1 MKQIVITEF
10 MDTGAVDTL
19 KQRFEVIY
27 APSLV
32 DRRDA
37 LLTILGTTDGLI
49 VRNRTQVDSVL
60 IDAAPRLQ
68 VVGRLGV
75 GLDNIDLPAC
85 RTRGIEVFP
94 ATGANANAV
103 AEYVIAMALVLLRG
117 AYRSS
122 QDVASGV
129 WSKEALSN
137 GRELSGKVLGI
148 VGFGSIGQLTA
159 RKASALGM
167 RVLGF
172 DPAAVDRKSTVWEE
186 AGATP
191 VTLDEL
197 LTKSDA
203 VSLHFPLTP
212 ETKNFFDR
220 SRIASMKQD
229 AVLINSARGGIVDET
244 ALADLLRSGHLA
256 GAALDVFVKEP
267 LPAGSPLA
275 DCPNL
280 LLTPHIAG
288 LTRESNKRVSSLVVE
303 KVSTYLAGLK

>member
-27 APSLV
+27 DPSLV

-60 IDAAPRLQ
+60 IDVAPRLQ

-94 ATGANANAV
+94 ATGANANSV
-103 AEYVIAMALVLLRG
+103 AEYVITMALILLRP
-117 AYRSS
+117 YRSS
-122 QDVASGV
+122 QEVAAGI

-172 DPAAVDRKSTVWEE
+172 DPAVDSNSAAWEK
-186 AGATP
+186 AGARS

-197 LTKSDA
+197 ITTSDA
-203 VSLHFPLTP
+203 VSLHLPLTP
-212 ETKNFFDR
+212 ETKNFIDR
-220 SRIASMKQD
+220 SRIASMKRD

-244 ALADLLRSGHLA
+244 ALAEMLRSGHLA
-256 GAALDVFVKEP
+256 GAALDVFAKEP

-288 LTRESNKRVSSLVVE
+288 LTRESNQRVSSLVVE

>member
-1 MKQIVITEF
+1 MKQVVISEF

-19 KQRFEVIY
+19 KQRFEVVY
-27 APSLV
+27 DPSLV

-37 LLTILGTTDGLI
+37 LLTMLGTTDGLI

-117 AYRSS
+117 GYRSS

-137 GRELSGKVLGI
+137 GRELSGKLLGI

-172 DPAAVDRKSTVWEE
+172 DPAVDSNSAAWEK
-186 AGATP
+186 AGARS
-191 VTLDEL
+191 VSLDEL
-197 LTKSDA
+197 ITTSDA

-220 SRIASMKQD
+220 SRIASMKRD
-229 AVLINSARGGIVDET
+229 AVLINTARGGIVDET

-256 GAALDVFVKEP
+256 GAALDVFAKEP
-267 LPAGSPLA
+267 LPAGSALA

-280 LLTPHIAG
+280 LLSPHIAG
-288 LTRESNKRVSSLVVE
+288 LTRESNQRVSSLVVE
-303 KVSTYLAGLK
+303 IVSTYRAGLK

>member
-19 KQRFEVIY
+19 KRRFEVIY
-27 APSLV
+27 DPSLV

-37 LLTILGTTDGLI
+37 LLTLLGTTAGLI
-49 VRNRTQVDSVL
+49 VRNRTQVNSVL

-75 GLDNIDLPAC
+75 GLDNIDLAAC

-122 QDVASGV
+122 QDVAAGV

-148 VGFGSIGQLTA
+148 AGFGSIGQLTA

-172 DPAAVDRKSTVWEE
+172 DPAVDSKSAAWEK

-197 LTKSDA
+197 ITTSDA
-203 VSLHFPLTP
+203 VSLHLPLTP

-220 SRIASMKQD
+220 ARIASMKQD

-244 ALADLLRSGHLA
+244 ALADLLRSGRLA
-256 GAALDVFVKEP
+256 GAALDVFANEP

-288 LTRESNKRVSSLVVE
+288 LTRESNQRVSSLVVE
-303 KVSTYLAGLK
+303 KVGAYLAGLK

>member
-1 MKQIVITEF
+1 MKQVVISEF

-19 KQRFEVIY
+19 KQRFEVVY
-27 APSLV
+27 DPSLV

-37 LLTILGTTDGLI
+37 LLTMLGTTDGLI

-137 GRELSGKVLGI
+137 GRELSGKLLGI

-172 DPAAVDRKSTVWEE
+172 DPAVDSNSAAWEK
-186 AGATP
+186 AGARS

-197 LTKSDA
+197 ITTSDA
-203 VSLHFPLTP
+203 VSLHLPLTP
-212 ETKNFFDR
+212 ETKNFIDR
-220 SRIASMKQD
+220 SRIASMKRD

-244 ALADLLRSGHLA
+244 ALAEMLRSGHLA
-256 GAALDVFVKEP
+256 GAALDVFAKEP

-288 LTRESNKRVSSLVVE
+288 LTRESNQRVSSLVVE

>member
-27 APSLV
+27 DPSLV

-37 LLTILGTTDGLI
+37 LLTLLGTTAGLI

-60 IDAAPRLQ
+60 IDVAPRLQ

-94 ATGANANAV
+94 ATGANANSV
-103 AEYVIAMALVLLRG
+103 AEYVITMALILLRP
-117 AYRSS
+117 YRSS
-122 QDVASGV
+122 QEVAAGV

-172 DPAAVDRKSTVWEE
+172 DPAVDSNSAAWEK
-186 AGATP
+186 AGARS

-197 LTKSDA
+197 ITTSDA

-220 SRIASMKQD
+220 SRIASMKRD

-256 GAALDVFVKEP
+256 GAALDVFAKEP
-267 LPAGSPLA
+267 LPAGSALA

-280 LLTPHIAG
+280 LLSPHIAG
-288 LTRESNKRVSSLVVE
+288 LTRESNQRVSSLVVE

>member
-27 APSLV
+27 DPSLV

-37 LLTILGTTDGLI
+37 LLTMLGTTDGLI

-137 GRELSGKVLGI
+137 GRELSGKLLGI

-172 DPAAVDRKSTVWEE
+172 DPAVDSNSAAWEK
-186 AGATP
+186 AGARS
-191 VTLDEL
+191 VSLDEL
-197 LTKSDA
+197 ITTSDA

-220 SRIASMKQD
+220 SRIASMKRD
-229 AVLINSARGGIVDET
+229 AVLINTARGGIVDET

-256 GAALDVFVKEP
+256 GAALDVFAKEP
-267 LPAGSPLA
+267 LPAGSALA

-280 LLTPHIAG
+280 LLSPHIAG
-288 LTRESNKRVSSLVVE
+288 LTRESNQRVSSLVVE

>member
-10 MDTGAVDTL
+10 MDTSAVDTL

-27 APSLV
+27 DPSLV

-37 LLTILGTTDGLI
+37 LLTLLGTTAGLI

-60 IDAAPRLQ
+60 IDVASRLQ

-94 ATGANANAV
+94 ATGANANSV
-103 AEYVIAMALVLLRG
+103 AEYVITMALILLRP
-117 AYRSS
+117 YRSS
-122 QDVASGV
+122 REVAAGV

-172 DPAAVDRKSTVWEE
+172 DPAVDSNSAAWEK
-186 AGATP
+186 AGARS

-197 LTKSDA
+197 ITTSDA

-220 SRIASMKQD
+220 SRIASMKRD

-244 ALADLLRSGHLA
+244 ALAEMLRLGHLA
-256 GAALDVFVKEP
+256 GAALDVFANEP
-267 LPAGSPLA
+267 LPAGSALV

-288 LTRESNKRVSSLVVE
+288 LTRESNQRVSSLVVE

>member
-1 MKQIVITEF
+1 MKQVVISEF

-19 KQRFEVIY
+19 KQRFEVVY
-27 APSLV
+27 DPSLV

-37 LLTILGTTDGLI
+37 LLTMLGTTDGLI

-137 GRELSGKVLGI
+137 GRELSGKLLGI

-172 DPAAVDRKSTVWEE
+172 DPAVDSNSAAWEK
-186 AGATP
+186 AGARS
-191 VTLDEL
+191 VSLDEL
-197 LTKSDA
+197 ITTSDA

-220 SRIASMKQD
+220 SRIASMKRD
-229 AVLINSARGGIVDET
+229 AVLINTARGGIVDET

-256 GAALDVFVKEP
+256 GAALDVFAKEP
-267 LPAGSPLA
+267 LPAGSALA

-280 LLTPHIAG
+280 LLSPHIAG
-288 LTRESNKRVSSLVVE
+288 LTRESNQRVSSLVVE

>member
-1 MKQIVITEF
+1 
-10 MDTGAVDTL
+10 
-19 KQRFEVIY
+19 
-27 APSLV
+27 
-32 DRRDA
+32 
-37 LLTILGTTDGLI
+37 
-49 VRNRTQVDSVL
+49 VDSVL

-137 GRELSGKVLGI
+137 GRELSGKLLGI

-172 DPAAVDRKSTVWEE
+172 DPAVDSNSAAWEK
-186 AGATP
+186 AGARS
-191 VTLDEL
+191 VSLDEL
-197 LTKSDA
+197 ITTSDA

-220 SRIASMKQD
+220 SRIASMKRD
-229 AVLINSARGGIVDET
+229 AVLINTARGGIVDET

-256 GAALDVFVKEP
+256 GAALDVFAKEP
-267 LPAGSPLA
+267 LPAGSALA

-280 LLTPHIAG
+280 LLSPHIAG
-288 LTRESNKRVSSLVVE
+288 LTRESNQRVSSLVVE

>member
-27 APSLV
+27 DPSLV

-137 GRELSGKVLGI
+137 GRELSGKLLGI

-172 DPAAVDRKSTVWEE
+172 DPAVDSNSAAWEK
-186 AGATP
+186 AGARS
-191 VTLDEL
+191 VSLDEL
-197 LTKSDA
+197 ITTSDA
-203 VSLHFPLTP
+203 VSLHLPLTP
-212 ETKNFFDR
+212 ETKNFIDR
-220 SRIASMKQD
+220 SRIASMKRD

-244 ALADLLRSGHLA
+244 ALAEMLRSGHLA
-256 GAALDVFVKEP
+256 GAALDVFAKEP

-288 LTRESNKRVSSLVVE
+288 LTRESNQRVSSLVVE

>member
-1 MKQIVITEF
+1 MKQIVISEF

-19 KQRFEVIY
+19 KQRFEVVY
-27 APSLV
+27 DPFLV

-37 LLTILGTTDGLI
+37 LLTLLGTTAGLI

-85 RTRGIEVFP
+85 RTRGIAVFP
-94 ATGANANAV
+94 ATGANAV

-117 AYRSS
+117 AYRTSRE
-122 QDVASGV
+122 VAAGV

-172 DPAAVDRKSTVWEE
+172 DPAVDSKSAAWEK
-186 AGATP
+186 AGARS

-197 LTKSDA
+197 ITTSDA
-203 VSLHFPLTP
+203 VSLHLPLTP
-212 ETKNFFDR
+212 ETKNIFDR
-220 SRIASMKQD
+220 SRIASMKRD

-256 GAALDVFVKEP
+256 GAALDVFAKEP

-288 LTRESNKRVSSLVVE
+288 LTRESNQRVSSLVVE